1 MANVNADQSLNGPVV
16 YPLVSRSL
24 NTTSFGGAGQ
34 WQPILADDDGAI
46 LVRPVTT
53 NLRTQ
58 RFLDDNTDNV
68 APVGVP
74 DDLAGVMGRLALYDE
89 VGNRW
94 DRQGGQPYVASAA
107 DTVFSTESRMV
118 PTASRPYLHDPDSS
132 IAARMT
138 VGDDAAESDAPI
150 GRTVYPSDSRPR
162 VWSETDGA
170 WIRQHGNDAITIL
183 ASAARTATNSS
194 ATFKNPNHRAA
205 HFIVDVTAIAA
216 TPSVVFSIEAF
227 DVASGTFYPILESPA
242 ITSVGTTVLKVGIGF
257 TPIPNLTANN
267 LIPFS
272 YRVTATHA
280 DADSITYSVGANLS
294 V

>member
-1 MANVNADQSLNGPVV
+1 MANINEDQSLGGPVS
-16 YPLVSRSL
+16 YPLTASAL
-24 NTTSFGGAGQ
+24 NVPFDAGAHQ
-34 WQPILADDDGAI
+34 WQPIRSDQDGAI
-46 LVRPVTT
+46 LIRLIGPA
-53 NLRTQ
+53 LIPW
-58 RFLDDNTDNV
+58 RFSDDGTDNQAQV
-68 APVGVP
+68 SFPNDIAVV
-74 DDLAGVMGRLALYDE
+74 LSRLTLFDE
-89 VGNRW
+89 TAFQW
-94 DRQGGQPYVASAA
+94 DRMGGQPYVAAVA
-107 DTVFSTESRMV
+107 DTVFSTQSRMI

-162 VWSETDGA
+162 VYSETDDT
-170 WIRQHGNDAITIL
+170 WIRQHGNDSITIL

-205 HFIVDVTAIAA
+205 HFIIDVTAIAA

-227 DVASGTFYPILESPA
+227 DVASGTFYPILESVA
-242 ITSVGTTVLKVGIGF
+242 IVAVGTTVLKVGIGF
-257 TPIPNLTANN
+257 TPVPNLTANN
-267 LIPFS
+267 LIPFQ
-272 YRVTATHA
+272 YRVTATHG